1 MIPPLLESVP
11 TADPLGLVVQWG
23 VLGIV
28 LLLLVSGYLWPKPAV
43 EALEKRH
50 EADRKAWE
58 ERMLVAME
66 AQSRELRA
74 INTHL
79 AELNRPRD
87 GRP

>member
-1 MIPPLLESVP
+1 MIPSLLESVP

-50 EADRKAWE
+50 EEERKAWE
-58 ERMLVAME
+58 ERMLTALE
-66 AQSRELRA
+66 KLSRELQA
-74 INTHL
+74 NNMHL
-79 AELNRPRD
+79 AELNRQRE